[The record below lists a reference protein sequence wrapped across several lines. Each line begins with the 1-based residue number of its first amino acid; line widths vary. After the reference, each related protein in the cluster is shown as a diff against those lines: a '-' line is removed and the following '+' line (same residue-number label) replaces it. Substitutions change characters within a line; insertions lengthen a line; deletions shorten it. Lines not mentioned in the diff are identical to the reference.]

1 MPDLPPGEERLRA
14 LLRHVSDTVTV
25 FDANGDIS
33 WLSGGGTPTL
43 GRTDEEW
50 AGENSWN
57 HLHPDDRLAMAGK
70 LAVAVGGWNP
80 RARPASQAPAPTPAP
95 TGAAEGSR
103 A

>member
-1 MPDLPPGEERLRA
+1 MLWVGGIFFAFRAHINARAPPEKATA
-14 LLRHVSDTVTV
+14 LVSFGAILVYMLQAWGDMGLGSWIGVFTV
-25 FDANGDIS
+25 A
-33 WLSGGGTPTL
+33 P
-43 GRTDEEW
+43 
-50 AGENSWN
+50 AA
-57 HLHPDDRLAMAGK
+57 AMAGK